1 MTLIIAEAGVNHNG
15 DLKLA
20 KELVYAAKDSGA
32 DIVKFQTFKTELGM
46 TKSTPIVPY
55 QKKGKVNL
63 KTQYDLIK
71 ELELSFQ
78 DFREIKN
85 LANNIGIE
93 FLSTGFDNKSLDF
106 LNQLGVK
113 RFKVPSGEITNLP
126 YLRKIGNFG
135 KPVIMSTGMANLNE
149 IANSLEILLNS
160 GLDKSNITI
169 LHCTTQYPTLIK
181 DVNLNAMITI
191 ANKFKTKVGYSDH
204 TEGIDVAISAV
215 AMGASVIEKHLT
227 LDRNFDGPDHQ
238 ASIEPK
244 EFKDMVRNIKRC
256 EIVKGSSEKEPNNS
270 EMEMIRLVRKS
281 IVAKKIINKGDL
293 FSEKNLIVKRPGTGI
308 SPMKWDN
315 LIGKK
320 STKKYKKDDL
330 IEFDID

>member
-1 MTLIIAEAGVNHNG
+1 
-15 DLKLA
+15 
-20 KELVYAAKDSGA
+20 
-32 DIVKFQTFKTELGM
+32 
-46 TKSTPIVPY
+46 
-55 QKKGKVNL
+55 
-63 KTQYDLIK
+63 
-71 ELELSFQ
+71 
-78 DFREIKN
+78 
-85 LANNIGIE
+85 
-93 FLSTGFDNKSLDF
+93 
-106 LNQLGVK
+106 
-113 RFKVPSGEITNLP
+113 
-126 YLRKIGNFG
+126 
-135 KPVIMSTGMANLNE
+135 MSTGMANLNE
-149 IANSLEILLNS
+149 IANSVEILLNS
-160 GLDKSNITI
+160 GLDKKNITI

-244 EFKDMVRNIKRC
+244 EFKEMVRNIKRC

-281 IVAKKIINKGDL
+281 IVANKIINKGDL

-308 SPMKWDN
+308 SPMKWDF

-320 STKKYKKDDL
+320 SKNNYKEDDL